1 MARPHI
7 EFIQSQA
14 VPWRED
20 LWSGRFDGTHVKI
33 LSEDDETGAAST
45 MVRYPTVWSR
55 ISAEHLNTDEKLL
68 VLDGDLLHLPVQ
80 VNEEHPPAGIP
91 AGGIVG

>member
-14 VPWRED
+14 VPWRDD
-20 LWSGRFDGTHVKI
+20 LWNGRFDGAHVKI

-45 MVRYPTVWSR
+45 MVRYPAGWSR
-55 ISAEHLNTDEKLL
+55 HIYRAPKHR
-68 VLDGDLLHLPVQ
+68 
-80 VNEEHPPAGIP
+80 
-91 AGGIVG
+91 